1 MEKHHERWRITPT
14 SLSAVPRATC
24 RRMHRSQLDEHR
36 ALRNRR
42 GDLARAAGQSRGRV
56 SARRAPRGRSSR
68 RIIAMRAGRKRIART
83 AQGRRG
89 FLPRRTVRSVHGE
102 VPPETRVLL
111 RVWVPSLPLRI
122 QKGAARTSVTGVP
135 VVSAFGPEVG
145 WSRVCVADRR
155 HALDVLDAV
164 FHRNRKS

>member
-42 GDLARAAGQSRGRV
+42 RDLARAAGESRGRV
-56 SARRAPRGRSSR
+56 SARRAPRRRSSR
-68 RIIAMRAGRKRIART
+68 RIIAMRARRRRT

-89 FLPRRTVRSVHGE
+89 FLPRRTVRSVHGRI
-102 VPPETRVLL
+102 PPETRVLL
-111 RVWVPSLPLRI
+111 RVWVPALPLRI

-135 VVSAFGPEVG
+135 VVSAFGPEIG
-145 WSRVCVADRR
+145 WANAGIADRR

-164 FHRNRKS
+164 FHRNRKP